1 MRNVQRKG
9 PKVVAAPKEVRNAPM
24 VVPLLLGGARSCVI
38 AMAVGAK
45 AAKLTAWKI
54 LMG

>member
-1 MRNVQRKG
+1 M
-9 PKVVAAPKEVRNAPM
+9 VATPKEVRNAPM

-45 AAKLTAWKI
+45 AARIMAWKI